1 MSLLNDPI
9 LLLLVPV
16 VAFVVITIIFAVVL
30 VFFLV
35 WLFVWLFSKAVIGG
49 VRVVR
54 SERFWIHSVHGQ
66 WYAQPPLRNDRVH
79 GLL

>member
-1 MSLLNDPI
+1 LTEPVPLLR
-9 LLLLVPV
+9 VPV

-35 WLFVWLFSKAVIGG
+35 WLFSKAVIGG

-54 SERFWIHSVHGQ
+54 SEGVLDSFGAH
-66 WYAQPPLRNDRVH
+66 WYASPPHGNDTVR